1 MNIPPLHVCYS
12 LTHENEKLQIK
23 YRKLTSK
30 YKQLL
35 EEYNELKNQQLKGFE
50 SSKGINEKKSIESL
64 NQEKSNANLEKLL
77 VLHTEMMGQ
86 LDRRTKDNKNL
97 VQELEKFE
105 AENKKFINQVTSLN
119 QEKKNIQKQLELK
132 TLQLSILSSKFNN
145 KSKEDHLKQI
155 LILKKELKK
164 LQAENNHLKEELK
177 GLDIGFF
184 EEIEDMKYA
193 LQQSSKLNSQ
203 YELVLKRLCK
213 QFGLN
218 YETTLE
224 NQLKH

>member
-1 MNIPPLHVCYS
+1 MNIPSLHVCYS

-35 EEYNELKNQQLKGFE
+35 KDYNELKNQQLKGFG
-50 SSKGINEKKSIESL
+50 SSKDIEKKSIESL

-77 VLHTEMMGQ
+77 VLHTEMMDQ

-97 VQELEKFE
+97 VQEFEKLE

-119 QEKKNIQKQLELK
+119 QEKENIQKQLELK

-145 KSKEDHLKQI
+145 KFKEDHLKQI
-155 LILKKELKK
+155 LMLKKELKK
-164 LQAENNHLKEELK
+164 LQAENNRLKEELK

-193 LQQSSKLNSQ
+193 LQQSSKLNSH

-213 QFGLN
+213 QFGLH